1 MRDSDH
7 EDAQSLRD
15 RFNQTA
21 ARITSTLGSPYVL
34 VAALALVVLW
44 AATGPFFQFSE
55 TWQLLINTATTIITF
70 LMVFV
75 IQASQNRDSKAI
87 HLKLDEVIRA
97 VGGARNEMIGEERKS
112 EEEIRR
118 REEEFLEIAE
128 AATVEALEEHHATA
142 AHAADADEEHA
153 SVARRASRSAKV
165 RAAARNAAGAQASG
179 DRARAASGGSRRP
192 R

>member
-112 EEEIRR
+112 EAEIRR

-179 DRARAASGGSRRP
+179 DRARAASGGSRRG